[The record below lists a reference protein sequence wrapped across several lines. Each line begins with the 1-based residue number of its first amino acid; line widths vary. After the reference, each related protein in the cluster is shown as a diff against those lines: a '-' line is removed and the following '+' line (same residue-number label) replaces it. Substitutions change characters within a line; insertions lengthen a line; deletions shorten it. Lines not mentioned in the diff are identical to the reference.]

1 MSEHEPRSLPWYED
15 EIGHYIRIRTE
26 SGAYDLRP
34 EDTDIYLHDE
44 PYGQIDH
51 LFHELYSNEDEVSM
65 GFRVW
70 RDTID
75 NVLGEGAFDMLVE
88 DMRARNFFI
97 IHADK
102 PTEQDM
108 DFWEGDFGKF
118 EPPIESIERI
128 GDLALKNY
136 DAEFEY
142 YLGEGGE
149 WVV

>member
-51 LFHELYSNEDEVSM
+51 LFHELYTSENEVSM

-70 RDTID
+70 RDTLD
-75 NVLGEGAFDMLVE
+75 TVLGEGAFDMLVE
-88 DMRARNFFI
+88 DMRARNYFVI
-97 IHADK
+97 YADK

-118 EPPIESIERI
+118 KIPEQSIEDIARI
-128 GDLALKNY
+128 AMLNW
-136 DAEFEY
+136 DAEWKY
-142 YLGEGGE
+142 YSEE
-149 WVV
+149 

>member
-1 MSEHEPRSLPWYED
+1 MSEHEPRNLPWCED
-15 EIGHYIRIRTE
+15 EIGCYIRIRTE
-26 SGAYDLRP
+26 NGAYDLRP

-44 PYGQIDH
+44 PYGQVDH

-75 NVLGEGAFDMLVE
+75 TVLGEGAFDMLVE

-118 EPPIESIERI
+118 EPPVESIENIARI
-128 GDLALKNY
+128 AMLNFDH
-136 DAEFEY
+136 
-142 YLGEGGE
+142 E
-149 WVV
+149 WAYFSQEPGFGV

>member
-1 MSEHEPRSLPWYED
+1 MSEREPKGLPWYED
-15 EIGHYIRIRTE
+15 ETGHYIRIRTE

-70 RDTID
+70 RDTLDTI
-75 NVLGEGAFDMLVE
+75 LGEGAFDMLVE
-88 DMRARNFFI
+88 DMRARNYFI
-97 IHADK
+97 IRADK

-118 EPPIESIERI
+118 EPPEKSIKAI
-128 GDLALKNY
+128 AKAAMAGW
-136 DAEFEY
+136 DAEWAY
-142 YLGEGGE
+142 YSQE
-149 WVV
+149 